1 MSFAVSA
8 LLLLLGVFINS
19 VSQMM
24 LKKSALKTYPNKI
37 REYVNPLVIGAYVI
51 STGITLLYSFAYKGL
66 PLSVGPVIESAGYI
80 FVTFWGVSLFGEKL
94 NKKKVAALG
103 LIVLGIVVTAVFG

>member
-1 MSFAVSA
+1 MSALVCG

-24 LKKSALKTYPNKI
+24 LKKSALRTYPSKL
-37 REYVNPLVIGAYVI
+37 REYLNPLVIGAYVI

-66 PLSVGPVIESAGYI
+66 PLSIGPVIEASGYI
-80 FVTFWGVSLFGEKL
+80 FVALWGVLLFGEKL
-94 NKKKVAALG
+94 NRKKIAALG
-103 LIVLGIVVTAVFG
+103 LIVLGIVVSAVWG